1 MLSYIIRRVLQMI
14 PTLFG
19 VMLLLFVLFNG
30 VGGDPS
36 YILAG
41 KSFSEETL
49 ANIRAQ
55 LGLDQPLYMQ
65 FLLFV
70 QQVLTLD
77 FGTSWA
83 TQQPVSQLLASRV
96 WPSVTISGSILL
108 IGTVF
113 AVLISAVVAYYRG
126 SVLDRGVTMVCTI
139 AMSVSSLIY
148 IIYGQFFLAH
158 KLQLFPIFGW
168 SDSFLVNITSFLLLP
183 LLLGVVVG
191 LAGDIRFMRS
201 CLVDEMNHDYV
212 RTARAKG
219 LSETKIM
226 LKHVMRNAMIPVV
239 TALMSGLPFLITGAI
254 VMERFFGIPGMGNE
268 IVLAVERSDFPVMKA
283 ITIYIALGVMVFNL
297 LGDIVYKLIDPRVQL
312 K

>member
-19 VMLLLFVLFNG
+19 VMLLLFILFNG

-70 QQVLTLD
+70 QQVLSLD

-83 TQQPVSQLLASRV
+83 TQQPVSQLLATRV
-96 WPSVTISGSILL
+96 MPSVMLSGSIML
-108 IGTVF
+108 IGTTL
-113 AVLISAVVAYYRG
+113 AVLIASVVAYYRG
-126 SVLDRGVTMVCTI
+126 SMLDRSVTMICTV
-139 AMSVSSLIY
+139 AMSISSLIY
-148 IIYGQFFLAH
+148 IIFGQFFLAH

-168 SDSFLVNITSFLLLP
+168 SDNFWTNLTVFLP
-183 LLLGVVVG
+183 LPILLGVMVS
-191 LAGDIRFMRS
+191 LAPDLRFMRS

-239 TALMSGLPFLITGAI
+239 TALMAGLPFLITGAI
-254 VMERFFGIPGMGNE
+254 VMEKFFGIPGMGNE
-268 IVLAVERSDFPVMKA
+268 IILAVERSDFPVIKA